1 MWWDAIYQAF
11 VLLVSFD
18 SQLFEIIGLSL
29 FVSGYALLLSALL
42 ALPLGAVL
50 AIGSFPLQ
58 GALRILMQSLTGLPP
73 VLAGLLI
80 YTLLSKQGIL
90 GILSLLYTP
99 SAMVI
104 VQVVIMTPL
113 LTIMTRQTLYDRWA
127 TDQEQWL
134 SFGGNK
140 PGGDKPFLMAC
151 YFLYDARMALLTA
164 LLTALSRGLS
174 EVGGVMIVG
183 GNIEHAT
190 RVMTTAI
197 ALETSKGDL
206 PVAFSLG
213 FVLLLLSVLITSST
227 LRLQRR

>member
-1 MWWDAIYQAF
+1 MWWDALHQAF
-11 VLLVSFD
+11 ALLVSFD
-18 SQLFEIIGLSL
+18 SNLFEIIALSL
-29 FVSGYALLLSALL
+29 FVSGYALLISAMI
-42 ALPLGAVL
+42 ALPLGAML

-58 GALRILMQSLTGLPP
+58 GALRIVMQSLTGIPP
-73 VLAGLLI
+73 VLAGLLV
-80 YTLLSKQGIL
+80 YTLLSKQGVL

-99 SAMVI
+99 SAMII

-113 LTIMTRQTLYDRWA
+113 LTIMTRQTLHDRWA
-127 TDQEQWL
+127 MEQEQWL
-134 SFGGNK
+134 SFGG
-140 PGGDKPFLMAC
+140 GKPFLMAC
-151 YFLYDARMALLTA
+151 YFLYDARSSLLTA

-213 FVLLLLSVLITSST
+213 FVLLFLSVVITSMM
-227 LRLQRR
+227 LRLQRQV